1 MAEDKITDTK
11 SIKNSN
17 KSFCEF
23 CLCKVN
29 YTVKTKEVIEE
40 ARGREVKYLEKEA
53 FCDKCGNSIYV
64 HDINDE
70 NLKSLYTKIREMDN
84 IITIKEIESILEKYN
99 IGKRP
104 LSSLLGWGDVT
115 ITRYLKGDVPTK
127 PYSDKLRLILGNPNE
142 MKKIL
147 EENKNNI
154 KDIAYK
160 KCKEALLEIEEKN
173 TFWETDKISIIAEYI
188 VSKCEEI
195 TPLALQKL
203 LYYSQAFTKLFT
215 NNYLFSDD
223 CEAWVHGP
231 VYRTVY
237 EKYRDFGRNQIE
249 YENNIISLDN
259 DIEEK
264 IVDAVIKYFGCYSGK
279 MLERMTHEEKPWV
292 INRQGLGKY
301 ESSSNIIEKN
311 VIDEYFNN
319 IKSKY
324 NIINISDINDY
335 SSNLFKKVQS

>member
-1 MAEDKITDTK
+1 MKNMRTD
-11 SIKNSN
+11 NN
-17 KSFCEF
+17 KVFCEF
-23 CLCKVN
+23 CLDDVN
-29 YTVKTKEVIEE
+29 YTIKIKEEIDTI
-40 ARGREVKYLEKEA
+40 RGKEIKYMKKEA
-53 FCDKCGNSIYV
+53 FCEECGNYV
-64 HDINDE
+64 YIHELNDE

-84 IITIKEIESILEKYN
+84 IITVDEIELLLEKYN
-99 IGKRP
+99 IGKKP
-104 LSSLLGWGDVT
+104 LSSLLGWGEGT
-115 ITRYLKGDVPTK
+115 ITRYLKGDIPTK
-127 PYSDKLRLILGNPNE
+127 PYSDKLRLILDDTNE

-160 KCKEALLEIEEKN
+160 KCREAILEIEEKN
-173 TFWETDKISIIAEYI
+173 TFFKNDKIGVVAEYI
-188 VSKCEEI
+188 ISKCEEI

-203 LYYSQAFTKLFT
+203 LYYSQAFTRLFT
-215 NNYLFSDD
+215 NNNLFDDD

-231 VYRTVY
+231 VYRNVY

-259 DIEEK
+259 DMEEK

-301 ESSSNIIEKN
+301 ESSSNVIEKE

-324 NIINISDINDY
+324 SIINISDINDY
-335 SSNLFKKVQS
+335 SSDLFKKIQS